1 MKTKARVD
9 ETGSLYM
16 AKKDKNRLFLNW
28 KSEDTIENFFSLV
41 EHHHHFSPPGEM
53 NIVNLFSSNTFEK
66 RIVGFD
72 EMIAYR
78 KKHPDDAF
86 ILVSNHLSE
95 ADFVETMLHF
105 MNNHERLLIQGGD
118 NLFIK
123 NFGIKTEAMS
133 LKLDLDT
140 YLRSRGAFQII
151 RKPKTVQYQGEEVQL
166 NQKDV
171 LRLNKSYL
179 FHLVAAGE
187 FILQYPG
194 QSMANGKPKQ
204 GRTYTGNI
212 ESFSRAI
219 FQLLIEASVS
229 TNKKIHIVPMN
240 ISYERVIE
248 DEQFNVLLKLK
259 ADKSSNAQIYM
270 ADLGYIINHYLNPDR
285 KSRLCIKFGK
295 PEPMKL
301 QYFWIRY
308 GLGRKGASVKL
319 ADQYYD
325 KVMSLQT
332 PFPPNIM
339 FTAMKGYNRMDKTY
353 LKEKIS
359 LIMELLDLRGAD
371 MFYLKKEGNLLA
383 PDVIIDE
390 TFEIFGHR
398 NIIDRKDG
406 SIEIL
411 QLDVA
416 EQYVNHI
423 AYLLSRKSEL
433 WSSPEEGKYE
443 EKFAIARNLLRHNV
457 AIEVIVASTG
467 LSQEEVTRLQE
478 EEGKA

>member
-1 MKTKARVD
+1 
-9 ETGSLYM
+9 M
-16 AKKDKNRLFLNW
+16 AQKDKNRLFQKG
-28 KSEDTIENFFSLV
+28 KSEETIEKLFSLV
-41 EHHHHFSPPGEM
+41 EHHHHFSPPNEM

-72 EMIAYR
+72 EMISYR

-118 NLFIK
+118 NLFID
-123 NFGIKTEAMS
+123 NFEIKTESMN
-133 LKLDLDT
+133 LRLDLDT

-151 RKPKTVQYQGEEVQL
+151 RKPKTVQYQGEEIQL

-179 FHLVAAGE
+179 FHLVEEGE

-204 GRTYTGNI
+204 GRTYTGKI
-212 ESFSRAI
+212 DSFSRAI
-219 FQLLIEASVS
+219 FQLLIEASVT

-248 DEQFNVLLKLK
+248 DEQFNVLLKMK
-259 ADKSSNAQIYM
+259 ADKTTNAQIYI
-270 ADLGYIINHYLNPDR
+270 ADLGYIINQYLNPDR

-319 ADQYYD
+319 AAQYYD
-325 KVMSLQT
+325 EVMSLQS

-339 FTAMKGYNRMDKTY
+339 FTAMKGYNRLDMTY

-359 LIMELLDLRGAD
+359 LLMELLDLRGAD
-371 MFYLKKEGNLLA
+371 MFYLKNEGSLLE
-383 PDVIIDE
+383 PDEIIDE

-398 NIIDRKDG
+398 NIIARKEDN
-406 SIEIL
+406 IEIL
-411 QLDVA
+411 RPDVA

-423 AYLLSRKSEL
+423 VYLLTRKSDL
-433 WSSPEEGKYE
+433 WPSHEEGKYE

-457 AIEVIVASTG
+457 AIDVIVASTG
-467 LSQEEVTRLQE
+467 LSLEEVTRLQE
-478 EEGKA
+478 EVTNT